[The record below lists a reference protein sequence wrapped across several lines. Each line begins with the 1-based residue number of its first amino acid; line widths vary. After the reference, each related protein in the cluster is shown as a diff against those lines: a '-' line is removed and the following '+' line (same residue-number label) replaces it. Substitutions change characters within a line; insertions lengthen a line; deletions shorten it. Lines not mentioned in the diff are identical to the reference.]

1 MPPAVTSDLI
11 IEVYME
17 RAKIYKKTLL
27 IDPHD
32 DRLLADAAEHLR
44 SGEVIGFPTETVYG
58 LGCDAGNGEAV
69 KKVFEAK
76 GRPADNPLICHI
88 GDKEQIKDIV
98 SEITP
103 LAQKLIDA
111 FMPGPITV
119 VMKKADS
126 VSDQT
131 TAGLDTV
138 GVRMPSHP
146 VANKFLKLCKVP
158 VAAPSANLSGR
169 PSPTGA
175 RSVLEDMD
183 GYIYAVI
190 DGGDSEF
197 GLESTV
203 VDCTGTVPVIL
214 RPGAVTKADIDAV
227 LSKGE
232 TVMSGSLSDKQTPR
246 SPGMKYRHYAPYA
259 QVEIMKMPEGTKI
272 EGDGATGSDG
282 RIVKS
287 SFTVEDLKKLS
298 DEEARELVNIASPFI
313 LRSREILAVN
323 PFARIGLY
331 CGSEIKA
338 IYDKM
343 DDKILSSH
351 TEFCAYGKT
360 VDVSCASHGLFE
372 GLRFLDVQEVDVIL
386 AQGFD
391 GEGLSVAYMNR
402 LGKASGKKEELTPG
416 MPAPAR
422 PERMPLDI
430 DSFKDTNTASVLFID
445 DNNTSLSVCCESL
458 MRRLIGKNEPYI
470 SSRSSDTGFELYC
483 ESAGLTAMSGIEPD
497 SQMNRA
503 VKEITGCGLGY
514 IESRRADPAI
524 YDDNDLILTVRD
536 EQAFEITKAFPEIKD
551 KVFSLSTFAAANG
564 LVMKDSSGRVMS
576 VSIPDPSGENYETYL
591 HTAKALNAWLEIL
604 FPYILKELGASRI

>member
-1 MPPAVTSDLI
+1 
-11 IEVYME
+11 ME
-17 RAKIYKKTLL
+17 REKKYQKTLL
-27 IDPHD
+27 IDSND
-32 DRLLADAAEHLR
+32 DLAIKDACEHLR
-44 SGEVIGFPTETVYG
+44 NGEVIAFPTETVYG
-58 LGCDAGNGEAV
+58 LGCDARDGDAV

-88 GDKEQIKDIV
+88 GDKEQIKGIV

-103 LAQKLIDA
+103 LAQKLIDS
-111 FMPGPITV
+111 FMPGPITI
-119 VMKKADS
+119 VMKKADCIS
-126 VSDQT
+126 NQT

-138 GVRMPSHP
+138 GVRMPSDP
-146 VANKFLKLCKVP
+146 VANKFLKLAGIP

-169 PSPTGA
+169 PSPTSS

-183 GYIYAVI
+183 GYIYAII

-203 VDCTGTVPVIL
+203 VDCTGTEPVIL
-214 RPGAVTKADIDAV
+214 RPGAVTKSDIDSV
-227 LSKGE
+227 LSRGE
-232 TVMSGSLSDKQTPR
+232 IVMAGNAESKETPR

-272 EGDGATGSDG
+272 TGDNMAGSDG
-282 RIVKS
+282 KIGKDAYEPV
-287 SFTVEDLKKLS
+287 DLKKLTD
-298 DEEARELVNIASPFI
+298 DEAKELVNIASPFI
-313 LRSREILAVN
+313 LRSREILAKN
-323 PFARIGLY
+323 PFARIGIY

-338 IYDKM
+338 LYDKLN
-343 DDKILSSH
+343 DKILSAH
-351 TEFCAYGKT
+351 TEFCVYGRT
-360 VDVSCASHGLFE
+360 VDVASASHGLFE
-372 GLRFLDVQEVDVIL
+372 GLRFLDVQEVDIIL

-422 PERMPLDI
+422 PARLPLPI
-430 DSFKDTNTASVLFID
+430 DAFKDTFTASVLFVD
-445 DNNTSLSVCCESL
+445 DNNTSLSACCECL
-458 MRRLIGKNEPYI
+458 MRNKLEKNEPYI
-470 SSRSSDTGFELYC
+470 SSRAADAGFEIYC
-483 ESAGLTAMSGIEPD
+483 ESAGLTAMSGLDPD
-497 SQMNRA
+497 SLMDKA
-503 VKEITGCGLGY
+503 VRELIGYGLGS

-564 LVMKDSSGRVMS
+564 LVMKDSNGRVMS
-576 VSIPDPSGENYETYL
+576 ISVPDPSGENYETYL
-591 HTAKALNAWLEIL
+591 HTAKALGAWLDLI
-604 FPYILKELGASRI
+604 FPYILKDLGASRF

>member
-1 MPPAVTSDLI
+1 
-11 IEVYME
+11 ME
-17 RAKIYKKTLL
+17 RSKIYKKTIL
-27 IDPHD
+27 IDSSD
-32 DRLLADAAEHLR
+32 DKAIKDAAEHLR
-44 SGEVIGFPTETVYG
+44 NGEVIGFPTETVYG
-58 LGCDAGNGEAV
+58 LGCDGRNGEAV

-88 GDKEQIKDIV
+88 GDKSQIKDIV

-111 FMPGPITV
+111 FMPGPITL
-119 VMKKADS
+119 VMKKSDS
-126 VSDQT
+126 ISDET

-138 GVRMPSHP
+138 GVRMPSNT
-146 VANKFLKLCKVP
+146 VANKFLKYAAVP

-169 PSPTGA
+169 PSPTSA

-183 GYIYAVI
+183 GYIYAII

-203 VDCTGTVPVIL
+203 VDCTGTEPVIL
-214 RPGAVTKADIDAV
+214 RPGAVTKADIDSVLKDKEAV
-227 LSKGE
+227 MAGSITEGE
-232 TVMSGSLSDKQTPR
+232 TPKA
-246 SPGMKYRHYAPYA
+246 PGMKYRHYAPYA

-272 EGDGATGSDG
+272 TGDNAIGTDG
-282 RIVKS
+282 KIDKS
-287 SFTVEDLKKLS
+287 AGDTVDLKKLS
-298 DEEARELVNIASPFI
+298 DDEAKELVNIAAPFI
-313 LRSREILAVN
+313 LRSREILAKN

-338 IYDKM
+338 MYDKM
-343 DDKILSSH
+343 NDKLLSAH
-351 TEFCAYGKT
+351 TEFCVYGKT

-402 LGKASGKKEELTPG
+402 LGKAAGKKEALTPG
-416 MPAPAR
+416 MPAPSRPAR
-422 PERMPLDI
+422 TPLPLDA
-430 DSFKDTNTASVLFID
+430 FKDTYTASVLFVD
-445 DNNTSLSVCCESL
+445 DNNISLSACLETL
-458 MRRLIGKNEPYI
+458 MRRMIEKNEPYI
-470 SSRSSDTGFELYC
+470 SSRTSDTGFEIYC
-483 ESAGLTAMSGIEPD
+483 ESAGLTAMNGLDPD
-497 SQMNRA
+497 SMMDKA
-503 VKEITGCGLGY
+503 VKELTGFGIGSV
-514 IESRRADPAI
+514 ESRRADPAI

-576 VSIPDPSGENYETYL
+576 ISVPDPSGENYETYL
-591 HTAKALNAWLEIL
+591 HTAKALGAWLDIL

>member
-1 MPPAVTSDLI
+1 
-11 IEVYME
+11 ME
-17 RAKIYKKTLL
+17 REKRYNKTLL
-27 IDPHD
+27 IDSD
-32 DRLLADAAEHLR
+32 DSKAIKDAAEHLKN
-44 SGEVIGFPTETVYG
+44 GEVIGFPTETVYG
-58 LGCDAGNGEAV
+58 LGCDARNGEAV

-88 GDKEQIKDIV
+88 GDKEQISGIV

-111 FMPGPITV
+111 FMPGPITI
-119 VMKKADS
+119 VMKKADCI
-126 VSDQT
+126 SDQT

-146 VANKFLKLCKVP
+146 VANKFLKACGVP

-190 DGGDSEF
+190 DGGDSEY

-203 VDCTGTVPVIL
+203 VDCTGKAPVIL

-227 LSKGE
+227 LNEGE
-232 TVMSGSLSDKQTPR
+232 AVMSGSLSDKETPR

-272 EGDGATGSDG
+272 EGDDKAGSDG
-282 RIVKS
+282 KIAKS
-287 SFTVEDLKKLS
+287 SFTIEDLKKLS
-298 DEEARELVNIASPFI
+298 DDEAKELVNIASPFI
-313 LRSREILAVN
+313 LRSREILSSN

-331 CGSEIKA
+331 CGDEIKA
-338 IYDKM
+338 VYEKLNDKV
-343 DDKILSSH
+343 LSAH
-351 TEFCAYGKT
+351 TEFCVYGKT

-402 LGKASGKKEELTPG
+402 LSKAAGKKEELTPG
-416 MPAPAR
+416 MPKPAR
-422 PERMPLDI
+422 PSRTPLPI
-430 DSFKDTNTASVLFID
+430 DAFKDTFTASVLFVD
-445 DNNTSLSVCCESL
+445 DNNTSLSACCESL
-458 MRRLIGKNEPYI
+458 MRRKLEKNEPYI
-470 SSRSSDTGFELYC
+470 SNRMSDTGFEIYC
-483 ESAGLTAMSGIEPD
+483 ESAGLTAMDGMDPD
-497 SQMNRA
+497 SQMDKA
-503 VKEITGCGLGY
+503 VKELTGWGLGS
-514 IESRRADPAI
+514 IESRRANPAI

-536 EQAFEITKAFPEIKD
+536 EQAFAIIKAFPEIKD
-551 KVFSLSTFAAANG
+551 KVFSLSTFAANNG
-564 LVMKDSSGRVMS
+564 LVMKDSSGRIMS
-576 VSIPDPSGENYETYL
+576 ISVPDPTGENYETYL
-591 HTAKALNAWLEIL
+591 HTAKALDAWLDLL
-604 FPYILKELGASRI
+604 FPYIIKELGASRV

>member
-1 MPPAVTSDLI
+1 
-11 IEVYME
+11 ME
-17 RAKIYKKTLL
+17 REKKYKKTIL
-27 IDPHD
+27 IDSCD
-32 DRLLADAAEHLR
+32 DKALIDAAEHLR
-44 SGEVIGFPTETVYG
+44 NGEVIGFPTETVYG
-58 LGCDAGNGEAV
+58 LGCDARDGEAV
-69 KKVFEAK
+69 RRVFAAK

-103 LAQKLIDA
+103 LAQKLIDG

-119 VMKKADS
+119 VMKKSDSIADE
-126 VSDQT
+126 T

-146 VANKFLKLCKVP
+146 VANKFLKYCGVP

-203 VDCTGTVPVIL
+203 VDCTGETPVIL
-214 RPGAVTKADIDAV
+214 RPGAITKADIDKVIQGGGTLIAGQ
-227 LSKGE
+227 LTG
-232 TVMSGSLSDKQTPR
+232 DKAPR
-246 SPGMKYRHYAPYA
+246 SPGMKYRHYAPFA
-259 QVEIMKMPEGTKI
+259 NVEIMKMPEGTKI
-272 EGDGATGSDG
+272 TGDDASGSDG
-282 RIVKS
+282 KIAKS
-287 SFTVEDLKKLS
+287 EFTLDDLKKLS
-298 DEEARELVNIASPFI
+298 DDEAKELVNIASPFI
-313 LRSREILAVN
+313 LRSREILAAN

-331 CGSEIKA
+331 CGAEIRTV
-338 IYDKM
+338 YDKLN
-343 DDKILSSH
+343 DKILSAH
-351 TEFCAYGKT
+351 TEFCVYGKT
-360 VDVSCASHGLFE
+360 TDVSMASHGLFE

-402 LGKASGKKEELTPG
+402 LSKASGKKEELVPG

-422 PERMPLDI
+422 PLRLPLPI
-430 DSFKDTNTASVLFID
+430 DAFKDTYTASVLFID
-445 DNNTSLSVCCESL
+445 DNNTSLSPCCELL
-458 MRRLIGKNEPYI
+458 MRRLIEKNEPYI
-470 SSRSSDTGFELYC
+470 SSRSSDTGFEIYC
-483 ESAGLTAMSGIEPD
+483 ESAGLTAMSGLEPD
-497 SQMNRA
+497 TQMDKA
-503 VKEITGCGLGY
+503 VRELTGS

-536 EQAFEITKAFPEIKD
+536 EQAYSITKAFPEIKD
-551 KVFSLSTFAAANG
+551 KVFSFSTFAANNG
-564 LVMKDSSGRVMS
+564 LVMKDSKGKVMS
-576 VSIPDPSGENYETYL
+576 ISIPDPSGENYETYL
-591 HTAKALNAWLEIL
+591 HTAKALGAWLELL
-604 FPYILKELGASRI
+604 FPYILKDLGASRI

>member
-1 MPPAVTSDLI
+1 
-11 IEVYME
+11 ME
-17 RAKIYKKTLL
+17 RERLYKKTLL
-27 IDPHD
+27 IQSD
-32 DRLLADAAEHLR
+32 DDQAIKEAAEHLR
-44 SGEVIGFPTETVYG
+44 NGEVIGFPTETVYG
-58 LGCDAGNGEAV
+58 LGCDAQNAEAV
-69 KKVFEAK
+69 DKVFTAK

-88 GDKEQIKDIV
+88 GDKEQIRDIV

-103 LAQKLIDA
+103 LAQKLIDC
-111 FMPGPITV
+111 FMPGPITI
-119 VMKKADS
+119 VMKKADTI
-126 VSDQT
+126 SDRT

-146 VANKFLKLCKVP
+146 VANKFLRYCGVP

-203 VDCTGTVPVIL
+203 VDCTGEVPVIL
-214 RPGAVTKADIDAV
+214 RPGAVTKAEIDSV
-227 LSKGE
+227 LLSGE
-232 TVMSGSLSDKQTPR
+232 TVMAGLPEDAEKPR

-272 EGDGATGSDG
+272 TGDDAEGSDG
-282 RIVKS
+282 RISKS
-287 SFTVEDLKKLS
+287 TFTLEDLKKLTD
-298 DEEARELVNIASPFI
+298 DEAKELVGIASPFI
-313 LRSREILAVN
+313 LRSREILSKN

-338 IYDKM
+338 VYDKLN
-343 DDKILSSH
+343 DKILSAH
-351 TEFCAYGKT
+351 TEFCVYGKT

-372 GLRFLDVQEVDVIL
+372 GLRYLDVQEVDLIL

-402 LGKASGKKEELTPG
+402 LSKASGKKEELTPG

-422 PERMPLDI
+422 PSRTPLPI
-430 DSFKDTNTASVLFID
+430 DAFKDTVTASVLFID
-445 DNNTSLSVCCESL
+445 DNNISLSLCCEAL
-458 MRRLIGKNEPYI
+458 MRRLLEKNEPYI
-470 SSRSSDTGFELYC
+470 SIRAENTGFEIYC
-483 ESAGLTAMSGIEPD
+483 ESAGLTAMDGMDPD
-497 SQMNRA
+497 AVMDKA
-503 VKEITGCGLGY
+503 VKEISGLGLGSA
-514 IESRRADPAI
+514 ESRRADPAV
-524 YDDNDLILTVRD
+524 YDCNDLILAVRD
-536 EQAFEITKAFPEIKD
+536 EQAFAIIKAFPEIKD

-564 LVMKDSSGRVMS
+564 LVMKDSSGRIMS
-576 VSIPDPSGENYETYL
+576 ISVPDPSGENYETYL
-591 HTAKALNAWLEIL
+591 HTAKALNAWLELL
-604 FPYILKELGASRI
+604 FPYILKELGASRV

>member
-1 MPPAVTSDLI
+1 
-11 IEVYME
+11 ME
-17 RAKIYKKTLL
+17 RIKKYDKTLL
-27 IDPHD
+27 IDLSD
-32 DRLLADAAEHLR
+32 SKGIKDCAVHLVN
-44 SGEVIGFPTETVYG
+44 GEVIGFPTETVYG
-58 LGCDAGNGEAV
+58 LGCDARNGEAV

-88 GDKEQIKDIV
+88 GDKDQIKDIV

-119 VMKKADS
+119 VMKKAACI
-126 VSDQT
+126 SDAT

-138 GVRMPSHP
+138 GVRMPSNP
-146 VANKFLKLCKVP
+146 VANKFLKACGVP

-203 VDCTGTVPVIL
+203 VDCTGTTPVIL
-214 RPGAVTKADIDAV
+214 RPGAVTKADIDSV
-227 LSKGE
+227 LKEGE
-232 TVMSGSLSDKQTPR
+232 AVMSGSLADKETPKA
-246 SPGMKYRHYAPYA
+246 PGMKYRHYAPYA

-272 EGDGATGSDG
+272 EGDDAIGSDG
-282 RIVKS
+282 KIGKTDFS
-287 SFTVEDLKKLS
+287 VEDLKKLS
-298 DEEARELVNIASPFI
+298 DDEAKELVNIVSPFI
-313 LRSREILAVN
+313 FRSREILSSN

-338 IYDKM
+338 MYEKM
-343 DDKILSSH
+343 NDKILSAH
-351 TEFCAYGKT
+351 TEFCVYGKT

-372 GLRFLDVQEVDVIL
+372 GLRYLDVQEVDVIL

-402 LGKASGKKEELTPG
+402 LSKAAGKKEELTPG

-422 PERMPLDI
+422 PARTPLPLDA
-430 DSFKDTNTASVLFID
+430 FKDTFTASVLFVD
-445 DNNTSLSVCCESL
+445 DNNTSLSCCLESL
-458 MRRLIGKNEPYI
+458 MRRMIEKNEPYI
-470 SSRSSDTGFELYC
+470 SNRESDTGVEIYC
-483 ESAGLTAMSGIEPD
+483 ESAGLTAMDGMDPD
-497 SQMNRA
+497 SQMDKA
-503 VKEITGCGLGY
+503 VKEISGFGINS
-514 IESRRADPAI
+514 IESRRANPAI
-524 YDDNDLILTVRD
+524 YDCNDLILTVRD
-536 EQAFEITKAFPEIKD
+536 EQAFAIIKAFPEIKD

-564 LVMKDSSGRVMS
+564 LVMKDSSGKVMS
-576 VSIPDPSGENYETYL
+576 ISVPDPTGENYETYL

-604 FPYILKELGASRI
+604 FPYIIKELGAARI

>member
-1 MPPAVTSDLI
+1 
-11 IEVYME
+11 ME
-17 RAKIYKKTLL
+17 REKRYNKTLL
-27 IDPHD
+27 IDSD
-32 DRLLADAAEHLR
+32 DSKAIKDAAEHLKN
-44 SGEVIGFPTETVYG
+44 GEVIGFPTETVYG
-58 LGCDAGNGEAV
+58 LGCDARNGEAV

-88 GDKEQIKDIV
+88 GDKEQIAGIV
-98 SEITP
+98 SEVTP

-111 FMPGPITV
+111 FMPGPVTI

-126 VSDQT
+126 ISDQT

-146 VANKFLKLCKVP
+146 VANKFLKACGVP

-190 DGGDSEF
+190 DGGDSEY

-203 VDCTGTVPVIL
+203 VDCTGKDPVIL

-227 LSKGE
+227 LNGSE
-232 TVMSGSLSDKQTPR
+232 AVMSGSLADKETPR

-259 QVEIMKMPEGTKI
+259 QVEIMKMPDGTKI
-272 EGDGATGSDG
+272 EGDDAAGSDG
-282 RIVKS
+282 KIKKT
-287 SFTVEDLKKLS
+287 SFTVEDLKKLTD
-298 DEEARELVNIASPFI
+298 DEAKELVNIASPFI
-313 LRSREILAVN
+313 LRSREILASN

-331 CGSEIKA
+331 CGEEIKA
-338 IYDKM
+338 VYEKLNDE
-343 DDKILSSH
+343 ILSAH
-351 TEFCAYGKT
+351 TEFCVYGKT

-402 LGKASGKKEELTPG
+402 LSKAAGKKEELTPG
-416 MPAPAR
+416 MPKPAR
-422 PERMPLDI
+422 PSRTPLPI
-430 DSFKDTNTASVLFID
+430 DAFKDTFTASVLFVD
-445 DNNTSLSVCCESL
+445 DNNTSLSACCESL
-458 MRRLIGKNEPYI
+458 MRRKLEKNEPYI
-470 SSRSSDTGFELYC
+470 SNRMSDTGFEIYC
-483 ESAGLTAMSGIEPD
+483 ESAGLTAMDGMDPD
-497 SQMNRA
+497 SQMDKA
-503 VKEITGCGLGY
+503 VKELTGWGLGS
-514 IESRRADPAI
+514 IESRRANPAI

-536 EQAFEITKAFPEIKD
+536 EQAFAIIKAFPEIKD
-551 KVFSLSTFAAANG
+551 KVFSLSTFAAKNG
-564 LVMKDSSGRVMS
+564 LVMKDSSGRIMS
-576 VSIPDPSGENYETYL
+576 ISVPDPTGENYETYL
-591 HTAKALNAWLEIL
+591 HTAKALGAWLDLL
-604 FPYILKELGASRI
+604 FPYIIKELGASRV

>member
-1 MPPAVTSDLI
+1 MDR
-11 IEVYME
+11 E
-17 RAKIYKKTLL
+17 KKYKKTIL
-27 IDPHD
+27 IDSD
-32 DRLLADAAEHLR
+32 DEKAIMDAAEHLKN
-44 SGEVIGFPTETVYG
+44 GEVIGFPTETVYG
-58 LGCDAGNGEAV
+58 LGCDARDGEAV
-69 KKVFEAK
+69 RKVFEAK

-103 LAQKLIDA
+103 LAQKLIDN

-119 VMKKADS
+119 VMKKADCIANE
-126 VSDQT
+126 T

-146 VANKFLKLCKVP
+146 VANKFLKCCGIP

-183 GYIYAVI
+183 GYIYAII
-190 DGGDSEF
+190 DGGDSEY

-203 VDCTGTVPVIL
+203 VDCTGKEPVIL

-227 LSKGE
+227 LKDGE
-232 TVMSGSLSDKQTPR
+232 TTIAGNLTGSKAPR

-272 EGDGATGSDG
+272 TGDDAAGSDG
-282 RIVKS
+282 RIKKT

-298 DEEARELVNIASPFI
+298 DDEAKELVNIASPFI
-313 LRSREILAVN
+313 LRSREILAGN

-331 CGSEIKA
+331 CGEEIKA
-338 IYDKM
+338 VYAKLN
-343 DDKILSSH
+343 DKILSAH
-351 TEFCAYGKT
+351 TEFCVYGKT
-360 VDVSCASHGLFE
+360 TDVSMASHGLFE

-402 LGKASGKKEELTPG
+402 LSKASGKKEELTPG

-422 PERMPLDI
+422 PLRLPLPLDA
-430 DSFKDTNTASVLFID
+430 FRDTYTASVLFVD
-445 DNNTSLSVCCESL
+445 DNNTSLSPCCEAL
-458 MRRLIGKNEPYI
+458 MRRLIEKNEPYI
-470 SSRSSDTGFELYC
+470 SSRTADTGFEIYC
-483 ESAGLTAMSGIEPD
+483 ESAGLTAMSGLDPD
-497 SQMNRA
+497 PMMEKA
-503 VKEITGCGLGY
+503 VKELTGWGLGS

-536 EQAFEITKAFPEIKD
+536 EQAYSIIKAFPEIKD

-564 LVMKDSSGRVMS
+564 LVMKDSSGRIMS
-576 VSIPDPSGENYETYL
+576 ISVPDPSGENFETYL
-591 HTAKALNAWLEIL
+591 HTAKALGAWIELL
-604 FPYILKELGASRI
+604 FPYVLKDLEASRI

>member
-1 MPPAVTSDLI
+1 
-11 IEVYME
+11 ME
-17 RAKIYKKTLL
+17 REKRYNKTLL
-27 IDPHD
+27 IDSD
-32 DRLLADAAEHLR
+32 DSKAIKDAAEHLKN
-44 SGEVIGFPTETVYG
+44 GEVIGFPTETVYG
-58 LGCDAGNGEAV
+58 LGCDARNGEAV

-88 GDKEQIKDIV
+88 GDKEQIAGIV
-98 SEITP
+98 SEVTP

-111 FMPGPITV
+111 FMPGPITI

-126 VSDQT
+126 ISDQT

-146 VANKFLKLCKVP
+146 VANKFLKACGVP

-190 DGGDSEF
+190 DGGDSEY

-203 VDCTGTVPVIL
+203 VDCTGKDPVIL

-227 LSKGE
+227 LNGSE
-232 TVMSGSLSDKQTPR
+232 AVMSGSLADKETPR

-259 QVEIMKMPEGTKI
+259 QVEIMKMPDGTKI
-272 EGDGATGSDG
+272 EGDDATGSDG
-282 RIVKS
+282 KIKKT
-287 SFTVEDLKKLS
+287 SFTVEDLKKLTD
-298 DEEARELVNIASPFI
+298 DEAKELVNIASPFI
-313 LRSREILAVN
+313 LRSREILASN

-331 CGSEIKA
+331 CGEEIKA
-338 IYDKM
+338 VYEKLNDE
-343 DDKILSSH
+343 ILSAH
-351 TEFCAYGKT
+351 TEFCVYGKT

-402 LGKASGKKEELTPG
+402 LSKAAGKKEELTPG
-416 MPAPAR
+416 MPKPAR
-422 PERMPLDI
+422 PSRTPLPI
-430 DSFKDTNTASVLFID
+430 DAFKDTFTASVLFVD
-445 DNNTSLSVCCESL
+445 DNNTSLSACCESL
-458 MRRLIGKNEPYI
+458 MRRKLEKNEPYI
-470 SSRSSDTGFELYC
+470 SNRISDTGFEIYC
-483 ESAGLTAMSGIEPD
+483 ESAGLTAMDGMDPD
-497 SQMNRA
+497 SQMDKA
-503 VKEITGCGLGY
+503 VKELTGWGLGS
-514 IESRRADPAI
+514 IESRRANPAI

-536 EQAFEITKAFPEIKD
+536 EQAFAIIKAFPEIKD
-551 KVFSLSTFAAANG
+551 KVFSLSTFAAKNG
-564 LVMKDSSGRVMS
+564 LVMKDSSGRIMS
-576 VSIPDPSGENYETYL
+576 ISVPDPTGENYETYL
-591 HTAKALNAWLEIL
+591 HTAKALGAWLDLL
-604 FPYILKELGASRI
+604 FPYIIKELGASRV

>member
-1 MPPAVTSDLI
+1 
-11 IEVYME
+11 ME
-17 RAKIYKKTLL
+17 REKKYKKTLL
-27 IDPHD
+27 IDSSD
-32 DRLLADAAEHLR
+32 DKAVKDAAEHLR
-44 SGEVIGFPTETVYG
+44 NGEVIGFPTETVYG
-58 LGCDAGNGEAV
+58 LGCDARNGEAV

-98 SEITP
+98 SEVTP
-103 LAQKLIDA
+103 LAQKLIDS

-126 VSDQT
+126 ISDET

-138 GVRMPSHP
+138 GVRMPSNP
-146 VANKFLKLCKVP
+146 AANKFLKYCGVP

-190 DGGDSEF
+190 DGGDSEY

-203 VDCTGTVPVIL
+203 VDCTGEEPVIL
-214 RPGAVTKADIDAV
+214 RPGAVTKADIDSVLDSGEAV
-227 LSKGE
+227 LAQSLEGE
-232 TVMSGSLSDKQTPR
+232 ETPR

-259 QVEIMKMPEGTKI
+259 QVEITEMPEGTKI
-272 EGDGATGSDG
+272 EGDEEAGSDG
-282 RIVKS
+282 KIASV
-287 SFTVEDLKKLS
+287 SFTIEDLKKIS
-298 DEEARELVNIASPFI
+298 DDEAKELVNIASPFI
-313 LRSREILAVN
+313 MRSREILSKN

-338 IYDKM
+338 MYEKM
-343 DDKILSSH
+343 DDKILSAH
-351 TEFCAYGKT
+351 TEFCVYGKT

-402 LGKASGKKEELTPG
+402 LSKASGKKEELTPG
-416 MPAPAR
+416 MPKPAR
-422 PERMPLDI
+422 PARTPLPI
-430 DSFKDTNTASVLFID
+430 DAFKDTFTASILFID
-445 DNNTSLSVCCESL
+445 DNNISLSACCELL
-458 MRRLIGKNEPYI
+458 MRRMLEKNEPYI
-470 SSRSSDTGFELYC
+470 SNRMSDTGFEIYC
-483 ESAGLTAMSGIEPD
+483 ESAGLTAMDGLDPD
-497 SQMNRA
+497 SQMDKA
-503 VKEITGCGLGY
+503 VRELTGWGLGS
-514 IESRRADPAI
+514 IESRRANPAI

-536 EQAFEITKAFPEIKD
+536 EPAVSIIKAFPEIKG

-564 LVMKDSSGRVMS
+564 LVMKDTSGRVMS
-576 VSIPDPSGENYETYL
+576 ISVPDPSGENYETYI

-604 FPYILKELGASRI
+604 FPYIIKELGASRF

>member
-1 MPPAVTSDLI
+1 
-11 IEVYME
+11 ME
-17 RAKIYKKTLL
+17 REKKYKKTIL
-27 IDPHD
+27 IDSND
-32 DRLLADAAEHLR
+32 DKALKDAAEHLR
-44 SGEVIGFPTETVYG
+44 NGEVVGFPTETVYG
-58 LGCDAGNGEAV
+58 LGCDGRNGDAV
-69 KKVFEAK
+69 SKVFEAK
-76 GRPADNPLICHI
+76 GRPADNPLICHV
-88 GDKEQIKDIV
+88 GNKEQIKEIV

-103 LAQKLIDA
+103 LAQTLIDN
-111 FMPGPITV
+111 FMPGPITI

-126 VSDQT
+126 ISDKT

-138 GVRMPSHP
+138 GVRMPSNP
-146 VANKFLKLCKVP
+146 IANKFLQYCAVP

-169 PSPTGA
+169 PSPTSA

-183 GYIYAVI
+183 GYIYAII

-227 LSKGE
+227 FKSNDTISGGLKSEGE
-232 TVMSGSLSDKQTPR
+232 TPKA
-246 SPGMKYRHYAPYA
+246 PGMKYRHYAPYA

-272 EGDGATGSDG
+272 TGDNALASDG
-282 RIVKS
+282 KIEKIE
-287 SFTVEDLKKLS
+287 TVDLKKLS
-298 DEEARELVNIASPFI
+298 DDEAKELVNIVSPFI
-313 LRSREILAVN
+313 LRSREILAKN

-338 IYDKM
+338 MYDKM
-343 DDKILSSH
+343 NDKLLLAH
-351 TEFCAYGKT
+351 TEFCVYGKT

-402 LGKASGKKEELTPG
+402 LTKASGKKEELAPG
-416 MPAPAR
+416 MPK
-422 PERMPLDI
+422 PERPSRTALSI
-430 DSFKDTNTASVLFID
+430 DAFKDTYTASVLFVD
-445 DNNTSLSVCCESL
+445 DNNTSLSACLESL
-458 MRRLIGKNEPYI
+458 MRKMLAKNEPYI
-470 SSRSSDTGFELYC
+470 SNQESNAGFEIYC
-483 ESAGLTAMSGIEPD
+483 ESAGLTAMSGLEPD
-497 SQMNRA
+497 SMMEKA
-503 VKEITGCGLGY
+503 VKELTGWGLGA

-524 YDDNDLILTVRD
+524 YDDNDLIITVRD
-536 EQAFEITKAFPEIKD
+536 EQAFAITKAFPEIKD

-576 VSIPDPSGENYETYL
+576 ISVPDPTGENYETYL

-604 FPYILKELGASRI
+604 FPYILKEVGACRI

>member
-1 MPPAVTSDLI
+1 MDR
-11 IEVYME
+11 E
-17 RAKIYKKTLL
+17 KKYKKTIL
-27 IDPHD
+27 IESD
-32 DRLLADAAEHLR
+32 DDKALKDAAEHLR
-44 SGEVIGFPTETVYG
+44 NGEVIGFPNETVYG

-69 KKVFEAK
+69 KRVFEAK

-88 GDKEQIKDIV
+88 GDKAQIKDIV

-103 LAQKLIDA
+103 LAQTLIDA
-111 FMPGPITV
+111 FMPGPITI

-126 VSDQT
+126 ISDET

-146 VANKFLKLCKVP
+146 VANKFLKYCGVP

-203 VDCTGTVPVIL
+203 VDCTGKDPVIL
-214 RPGAVTKADIDAV
+214 RPGAVTKADIDSVLKDKEAV
-227 LSKGE
+227 
-232 TVMSGSLSDKQTPR
+232 MAGSLSGKEAPR

-259 QVEIMKMPEGTKI
+259 QVEIMEMPEGTKI
-272 EGDGATGSDG
+272 TGDDAIGTDG
-282 RIVKS
+282 KIENAR
-287 SFTVEDLKKLS
+287 FTVEDLKKLS
-298 DEEARELVNIASPFI
+298 DDEAKELVNIASPFI
-313 LRSREILAVN
+313 LRSRELLSKN
-323 PFARIGLY
+323 PFTRIGLY

-338 IYDKM
+338 VYDKLN
-343 DDKILSSH
+343 DKILSAH
-351 TEFCAYGKT
+351 TEFCVYGKT

-386 AQGFD
+386 AQGFN

-422 PERMPLDI
+422 PARTPLPI
-430 DSFKDTNTASVLFID
+430 DAFKDTFTGSVLFVD
-445 DNNTSLSVCCESL
+445 DNNISLSACCEAL
-458 MRRLIGKNEPYI
+458 MRRMLEKNEPYI
-470 SSRSSDTGFELYC
+470 SNSAADTGFEIYC
-483 ESAGLTAMSGIEPD
+483 ESAGLTAMDGLEPD
-497 SQMNRA
+497 QQMDKA
-503 VKEITGCGLGY
+503 VRELTGLGLSS
-514 IESRRADPAI
+514 IESRRANPAI
-524 YDDNDLILTVRD
+524 YDCNDLILTVRD
-536 EQAFEITKAFPEIKD
+536 EQAFAITKAFPEIKD

-576 VSIPDPSGENYETYL
+576 ISVPDPSGENYETYL

-604 FPYILKELGASRI
+604 FPYILKDLGASRV

>member
-1 MPPAVTSDLI
+1 
-11 IEVYME
+11 ME
-17 RAKIYKKTLL
+17 RERKYKKTIL
-27 IDPHD
+27 IDSGD
-32 DRLLADAAEHLR
+32 DAAIKEAAEHLR
-44 SGEVIGFPTETVYG
+44 NGEVIGFPTETVYG
-58 LGCDAGNGEAV
+58 LGCDAGDGDAV
-69 KKVFEAK
+69 RKVFEAK

-103 LAQKLIDA
+103 LAQRLIDS
-111 FMPGPITV
+111 FMPGPITL
-119 VMKKADS
+119 VMKKADMI
-126 VSDQT
+126 SDQT

-138 GVRMPSHP
+138 GVRMPSNP
-146 VANKFLKLCKVP
+146 VANKFLKFAAIP

-169 PSPTGA
+169 PSPTNA

-203 VDCTGTVPVIL
+203 VDCTGTEPVIL

-227 LSKGE
+227 LNNGE
-232 TVMSGSLSDKQTPR
+232 TVMSESLSGSEAPKA
-246 SPGMKYRHYAPYA
+246 PGMKYRHYAPFA

-272 EGDGATGSDG
+272 TGDNAAGTDG
-282 RIVKS
+282 RIDRKANEPV
-287 SFTVEDLKKLS
+287 DLKKLTD
-298 DEEARELVNIASPFI
+298 DEAKELVNIAAPFI
-313 LRSREILAVN
+313 LRSREILSKN

-338 IYDKM
+338 MYDKM
-343 DDKILSSH
+343 NDKLLSAH
-351 TEFCAYGKT
+351 TEFCVYGKT
-360 VDVSCASHGLFE
+360 TDVACASHGLFE

-402 LGKASGKKEELTPG
+402 LGKAAGKKEELTPG

-422 PERMPLDI
+422 PARSPLAI
-430 DSFKDTNTASVLFID
+430 DAFKDTFTGSVLFID
-445 DNNTSLSVCCESL
+445 DNNTSLSACCESL
-458 MRRLIGKNEPYI
+458 MRRLIEKNEPYI
-470 SSRSSDTGFELYC
+470 SSKTADAGFEIYC
-483 ESAGLTAMSGIEPD
+483 QSAGLTAMSGMEPD
-497 SQMNRA
+497 IMMDKA
-503 VKEITGCGLGY
+503 VRELTGYGLGSV
-514 IESRRADPAI
+514 ESRRANPAI

-576 VSIPDPSGENYETYL
+576 VSVPDPSGENYETYL

-604 FPYILKELGASRI
+604 FPYILKELGASRV

>member
-1 MPPAVTSDLI
+1 
-11 IEVYME
+11 ME
-17 RAKIYKKTLL
+17 REKRYNKTLL
-27 IDPHD
+27 IDSED
-32 DRLLADAAEHLR
+32 SKAIKDAAEHLKN
-44 SGEVIGFPTETVYG
+44 GEVIGFPTETVYG
-58 LGCDAGNGEAV
+58 LGCDARNGEAV

-88 GDKEQIKDIV
+88 GDKEQIAGIV
-98 SEITP
+98 SEVTP

-111 FMPGPITV
+111 FMPGPITI

-126 VSDQT
+126 ISDKT

-146 VANKFLKLCKVP
+146 VANKFLKACGVP

-190 DGGDSEF
+190 DGGDSEY

-203 VDCTGTVPVIL
+203 VDCTGKDPVIL

-227 LSKGE
+227 LNGSE
-232 TVMSGSLSDKQTPR
+232 AVMSGSLADKETPR

-272 EGDGATGSDG
+272 EGDDAAGSDG
-282 RIVKS
+282 KIKKT
-287 SFTVEDLKKLS
+287 SFTVEDLKKLTD
-298 DEEARELVNIASPFI
+298 DEAKELVNIASPFI
-313 LRSREILAVN
+313 LRSREILASN

-331 CGSEIKA
+331 CGEEIKA
-338 IYDKM
+338 VYEKLNDE
-343 DDKILSSH
+343 ILSAH
-351 TEFCAYGKT
+351 TEFCVYGKT

-402 LGKASGKKEELTPG
+402 LSKAAGKKEELTPG
-416 MPAPAR
+416 MPKPAR
-422 PERMPLDI
+422 PSRTPLPI
-430 DSFKDTNTASVLFID
+430 DAFKDTFTASVLFVD
-445 DNNTSLSVCCESL
+445 DNNTSLSACCESL
-458 MRRLIGKNEPYI
+458 MRRKLEKNEPYI
-470 SSRSSDTGFELYC
+470 SNRMSDTGFEIYC
-483 ESAGLTAMSGIEPD
+483 ESAGLTAMDGMDPD
-497 SQMNRA
+497 SQMDKA
-503 VKEITGCGLGY
+503 VKELTGWGLGS
-514 IESRRADPAI
+514 IESRRANPAI

-536 EQAFEITKAFPEIKD
+536 EQAFAIIKAFPEIKD
-551 KVFSLSTFAAANG
+551 KVFSLSTFAAKNG
-564 LVMKDSSGRVMS
+564 LVMKDSSGRIMS
-576 VSIPDPSGENYETYL
+576 ISVPDPTGENYETYL
-591 HTAKALNAWLEIL
+591 HTAKALGAWLDLL
-604 FPYILKELGASRI
+604 FPYIIKELGASRV

>member
-1 MPPAVTSDLI
+1 
-11 IEVYME
+11 ME
-17 RAKIYKKTLL
+17 REKKYKKTLL
-27 IDPHD
+27 IDSSD
-32 DRLLADAAEHLR
+32 DKAVKDAAEHLR
-44 SGEVIGFPTETVYG
+44 NGEVIGFPTETVYG
-58 LGCDAGNGEAV
+58 LGCDARNGEAV

-88 GDKEQIKDIV
+88 GDKDQIKDIV
-98 SEITP
+98 SEVTP
-103 LAQKLIDA
+103 LAQKLIDS

-126 VSDQT
+126 ISDET

-138 GVRMPSHP
+138 GVRMPSNP
-146 VANKFLKLCKVP
+146 AANKFLKYCGVP

-190 DGGDSEF
+190 DGGDSEY

-203 VDCTGTVPVIL
+203 VDCTGEEPVIL
-214 RPGAVTKADIDAV
+214 RPGAVTKADIDSVLDSGEAV
-227 LSKGE
+227 LAQSLEGE
-232 TVMSGSLSDKQTPR
+232 KTPR

-259 QVEIMKMPEGTKI
+259 QVEIMEMPKGTKI
-272 EGDGATGSDG
+272 EGDEEAGSDG
-282 RIVKS
+282 KIASV
-287 SFTVEDLKKLS
+287 SFTIEDLKKLS
-298 DEEARELVNIASPFI
+298 DDEAKELVNIASPFI
-313 LRSREILAVN
+313 MRSREILSKN

-338 IYDKM
+338 MYEKM
-343 DDKILSSH
+343 DDKILSAH
-351 TEFCAYGKT
+351 TEFCVYGKT

-402 LGKASGKKEELTPG
+402 LSKASGKKEELTPG
-416 MPAPAR
+416 MPKPAR
-422 PERMPLDI
+422 PARTPLPI
-430 DSFKDTNTASVLFID
+430 DAFKDTFTASILFID
-445 DNNTSLSVCCESL
+445 DNNISLSACCELL
-458 MRRLIGKNEPYI
+458 MRRMLEKNEPYI
-470 SSRSSDTGFELYC
+470 SNRMSDTGFEIYC
-483 ESAGLTAMSGIEPD
+483 ESAGLTAMDGLDPD
-497 SQMNRA
+497 SQMDKA
-503 VKEITGCGLGY
+503 VRELTGWGLGS
-514 IESRRADPAI
+514 IESRRANPAI

-536 EQAFEITKAFPEIKD
+536 EQAFSIIKAFPEIKG

-576 VSIPDPSGENYETYL
+576 ISVPDPSGENYETYL

-604 FPYILKELGASRI
+604 FPYIIKELGASRF

>member
-1 MPPAVTSDLI
+1 
-11 IEVYME
+11 ME
-17 RAKIYKKTLL
+17 REKKYKKTIL
-27 IDPHD
+27 IDSCD
-32 DRLLADAAEHLR
+32 DKALIDAAEHLR
-44 SGEVIGFPTETVYG
+44 NGEVIGFPTETVYG
-58 LGCDAGNGEAV
+58 LGCDARDGEAV
-69 KKVFEAK
+69 RRVFAAK

-103 LAQKLIDA
+103 LAQKLIDD

-119 VMKKADS
+119 VMKKSDSIADE
-126 VSDQT
+126 T

-146 VANKFLKLCKVP
+146 VANKFLKYCGVP

-203 VDCTGTVPVIL
+203 VDCTGETPVIL
-214 RPGAVTKADIDAV
+214 RPGAITKADIDKVIQGGGTLIAGQ
-227 LSKGE
+227 LTG
-232 TVMSGSLSDKQTPR
+232 DKAPR
-246 SPGMKYRHYAPYA
+246 SPGMKYRHYAPFA
-259 QVEIMKMPEGTKI
+259 NVEIMKMPEGTKI
-272 EGDGATGSDG
+272 TGDDASGSDG
-282 RIVKS
+282 KIAKS
-287 SFTVEDLKKLS
+287 EFTLDDLKKLS
-298 DEEARELVNIASPFI
+298 DDEAKELVNIASPFI
-313 LRSREILAVN
+313 LRSREILAAN

-331 CGSEIKA
+331 CGAEIRTV
-338 IYDKM
+338 YDKLN
-343 DDKILSSH
+343 DKILSAH
-351 TEFCAYGKT
+351 TEFCVYGKT
-360 VDVSCASHGLFE
+360 TDVSMASHGLFE

-402 LGKASGKKEELTPG
+402 LSKASGKKEELVPG

-422 PERMPLDI
+422 PLRLPLPI
-430 DSFKDTNTASVLFID
+430 DAFKDTYTASVLFID
-445 DNNTSLSVCCESL
+445 DNNTSLSPCCELL
-458 MRRLIGKNEPYI
+458 MRRLIEKNEPYI
-470 SSRSSDTGFELYC
+470 SSRSSDTGFEIYC
-483 ESAGLTAMSGIEPD
+483 ESAGLTAMSGLEPD
-497 SQMNRA
+497 TRMDKA
-503 VKEITGCGLGY
+503 VRELTGFGLGS

-536 EQAFEITKAFPEIKD
+536 EQAYSITKAFPEIKD
-551 KVFSLSTFAAANG
+551 KVFSFSTFAANNG
-564 LVMKDSSGRVMS
+564 LVMKDSKGKVMS
-576 VSIPDPSGENYETYL
+576 ISIPDPSGENYETYL
-591 HTAKALNAWLEIL
+591 HTAKALGAWLELL
-604 FPYILKELGASRI
+604 FPYILKDLGASRI

>member
-1 MPPAVTSDLI
+1 
-11 IEVYME
+11 ME
-17 RAKIYKKTLL
+17 REKKYKKTVL
-27 IDPHD
+27 IESD
-32 DRLLADAAEHLR
+32 DDQALMDAAEHLR
-44 SGEVIGFPTETVYG
+44 NGEVVGFPTETVYG

-69 KKVFEAK
+69 KRVFEAK

-103 LAQKLIDA
+103 LAQKLIDS
-111 FMPGPITV
+111 FMPGPITI
-119 VMKKADS
+119 VMKKSDS

-146 VANKFLKLCKVP
+146 AANKFLKYCGVP

-203 VDCTGTVPVIL
+203 VDCTGTEPVIL
-214 RPGAVTKADIDAV
+214 RPGAVTKADIDSVLQTGEAV
-227 LSKGE
+227 LA
-232 TVMSGSLSDKQTPR
+232 GSLNAGETPR

-259 QVEIMKMPEGTKI
+259 RVEIMKMPEGTVI
-272 EGDGATGSDG
+272 TGDDAAASDG
-282 RIVKS
+282 KPGLM
-287 SFTVEDLKKLS
+287 SFTAEDLKKLTD
-298 DEEARELVNIASPFI
+298 DEAKELVNIASPFI
-313 LRSREILAVN
+313 LRSREILSEN

-338 IYDKM
+338 MYDKLN
-343 DDKILSSH
+343 DKILSAH
-351 TEFCAYGKT
+351 TEFCVYGKT

-372 GLRFLDVQEVDVIL
+372 GLRFLDIQEVDVIL

-402 LGKASGKKEELTPG
+402 LSKASGRKEALMPG

-422 PERMPLDI
+422 PSRTPLPI
-430 DSFKDTNTASVLFID
+430 DAFKDTVTASVLFVD
-445 DNNTSLSVCCESL
+445 DNNTSLSACCESL
-458 MRRLIGKNEPYI
+458 MRRMLEKNEPYI
-470 SSRSSDTGFELYC
+470 SGIRSNTGFEIYC
-483 ESAGLTAMSGIEPD
+483 ESAGLTAMDGMDPD
-497 SQMNRA
+497 TQMDRA
-503 VKEITGCGLGY
+503 VKELTGFGIGSV
-514 IESRRADPAI
+514 ESRRADPAV
-524 YDDNDLILTVRD
+524 YDSNDLILTIRD
-536 EQAFEITKAFPEIKD
+536 EQAFSIIKAFPEIKD

-564 LVMKDSSGRVMS
+564 LVMKDTSGRVMS
-576 VSIPDPSGENYETYL
+576 ISVPDPSGENYETYL
-591 HTAKALNAWLEIL
+591 HTAKALNAWLELL
-604 FPYILKELGASRI
+604 FPYILKELGASRF